1 MKKLLYIIAAGVLA
15 GGAVS
20 CTKDVNT
27 VTTDEQGTLKLS
39 FNVQSKQTTRTEA
52 EELLSRSI
60 LRVYEGTEK
69 LIRKYEPASEM
80 PEEGLM
86 LMTGTYRAAV
96 EVGTPVAASFDEGDK
111 YYYGEKEF
119 EILPRQTVDE
129 TILCAIRNVGVTV
142 KLGSSIAECIDGF
155 NVHVAAGS
163 DGLDYTETKTG
174 FFLPADENRDI
185 EWAFSGT
192 TKSGLGNIEG
202 GIAVDQSGIIAAP
215 EAGENYTLT
224 FEYSE
229 TRPGVMGVVVTV
241 DKSEEEHQDGF
252 YFSPQPSVKGEG
264 VSSVLEYTGG
274 DLTLDG
280 ATPHLDRRD
289 D

>member
-86 LMTGTYRAAV
+86 LMTGTYRV
-96 EVGTPVAASFDEGDK
+96 
-111 YYYGEKEF
+111 
-119 EILPRQTVDE
+119 PR
-129 TILCAIRNVGVTV
+129 
-142 KLGSSIAECIDGF
+142 
-155 NVHVAAGS
+155 
-163 DGLDYTETKTG
+163 
-174 FFLPADENRDI
+174 
-185 EWAFSGT
+185 
-192 TKSGLGNIEG
+192 
-202 GIAVDQSGIIAAP
+202 
-215 EAGENYTLT
+215 
-224 FEYSE
+224 
-229 TRPGVMGVVVTV
+229 
-241 DKSEEEHQDGF
+241 
-252 YFSPQPSVKGEG
+252 
-264 VSSVLEYTGG
+264 
-274 DLTLDG
+274 
-280 ATPHLDRRD
+280 
-289 D
+289 